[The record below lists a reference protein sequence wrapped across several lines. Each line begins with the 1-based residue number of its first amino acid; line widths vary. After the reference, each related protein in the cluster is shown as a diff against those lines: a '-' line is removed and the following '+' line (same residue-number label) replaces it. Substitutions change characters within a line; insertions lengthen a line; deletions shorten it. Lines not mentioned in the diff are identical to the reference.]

1 MATPSESGTAI
12 TSARSEEANVPK
24 ISGKAPNSSATGSHL
39 LMPGESV
46 QLWGFY
52 AAPPADVTTVDVEIG
67 GLAMVAPTP
76 ITG

>member
-1 MATPSESGTAI
+1 MPLACSSPCILARIVGDHNRRLDPPSGQFES
-12 TSARSEEANVPK
+12 
-24 ISGKAPNSSATGSHL
+24 TGSHL
-39 LMPGESV
+39 LLPGESV

-67 GLAMVAPTP
+67 GLAMVAPTL